1 MTSRAFG
8 LISLITG
15 FAIGGEI
22 ADWSLLSNLAMGL
35 MTLLVVTGLWARS
48 SLSGVSVVRSVDPAR
63 LQVGDVL
70 TDSVTVRSTSQ
81 VGKLWIEVRDLARI
95 PGHDGGNVVSL
106 KRKGTSAWS
115 TRSICVRRGAF
126 AIGPMELRSGDPLGV
141 FQRRHKVRA
150 QGEVIVYPPHFEL
163 PALRL
168 PFADATGRREIER
181 RAIMATPS
189 VSTVRDYVAGDPL
202 NKISWSITART
213 GRLMVKEFDLDPTS
227 EIWIIADFS
236 SSANLRAERSVLL
249 DRADRF
255 EFAEAWLDCTEDVVA
270 AIAASVTRLGLD
282 RKRAVGFVGSSAA
295 RSILQADTGDRQYH
309 RILGELAVMQSSGR
323 EAIADT
329 LIDEVRRF
337 DRNRTPVVISSD
349 ADPRWIQALA
359 ALRVRGIHP
368 IAIFVDPAAFD
379 RSRETDEIHR
389 VIREQAFPI
398 FTVDFNAGIESAFQL
413 SPPSPVHDHELTIA
427 RPV

>member
-1 MTSRAFG
+1 MTSRGIG
-8 LISLITG
+8 LIVLIAG
-15 FAIGGEI
+15 FAIGGEA

-35 MTLLVVTGLWARS
+35 LVLLAVTGLWARL
-48 SLSGVSVVRSVDPAR
+48 SLSGVSVQRSVEPPR

-70 TDSVTVRSTSQ
+70 TDAISLRSTSQ
-81 VGKLWIEVRDLARI
+81 IGKLWIEVRDLARI
-95 PGHDGGNVVSL
+95 PGHDGGNVTSL
-106 KRKGTSAWS
+106 KRKGSTAWS

-126 AIGPMELRSGDPLGV
+126 PVGPLELRAGDPLGV
-141 FQRRHKVRA
+141 FQRQQRVRVP
-150 QGEVIVYPPHFEL
+150 GEVIVYPPHFEL

-227 EIWIIADFS
+227 ELWVIADFS
-236 SSANLRAERSVLL
+236 GAANLRADRSVLL
-249 DRADRF
+249 GRADRF
-255 EFAEAWLDCTEDVVA
+255 DFAEAWLDCSEDVVA
-270 AIAASVTRLGLD
+270 AIAASTTRIGLD
-282 RKRAVGFVGSSAA
+282 RKRAVGFIGSSGT
-295 RSILQADTGDRQYH
+295 RSITQADTGDRQYH

-323 EAIADT
+323 ESIADV

-337 DRNRTPVVISSD
+337 DRNRTPVVISPD
-349 ADPRWIQALA
+349 ADPRWLLALA
-359 ALRVRGIHP
+359 ALRQRGIHP
-368 IAIFVDPAAFD
+368 IAIFIDPATFD
-379 RSRETDEIHR
+379 PGRETEEIQR
-389 VIREQAFPI
+389 AIREQAFPI
-398 FTVDFNAGIESAFQL
+398 FTVDFNAGVGSAF
-413 SPPSPVHDHELTIA
+413 ELTPESPARAQREAIV